1 MPLNPNAI
9 ALKDLFLQHYNSEP
23 TEINQLPLSGSDRI
37 YFRLKDDKG
46 HACIGTYNINK
57 NENNSF
63 FYFARLFNKHQLPVP
78 EVYKSSRDK
87 KYYIQEDVGEE
98 SLFDIL
104 KKEGFSDKVKSLYKK
119 AIAQLAKFHWDAG
132 REVDYTLCHSSNT
145 FDKNAVMS
153 DLLYF
158 KYYFADIL
166 KIEYNKNDF
175 LQEMEIWSKT
185 LASYKPQTFMYR
197 DFQSRNIIVQNE
209 EVFFIDFQGGML
221 GLPQYDLASLLWQAK
236 AQLPEDWKN
245 ELLNYYFTS
254 LKELNDKPNFDENA
268 FRRVYLDCVLLRILQ
283 TLGAYGF
290 RGLIEKKPHFISSI
304 QPALIQLNAFIQSWP
319 HILNYNELRKILFEL
334 VKPEVIAKFGAL
346 DTEPGNDI
354 LKIKIYSFSY
364 KKGLPAKE
372 DENGGGFV
380 FDCRGI
386 MNPGRFEE
394 YKQLTGKDA
403 PVINYLSNNTLMPQ
417 FLNSIFNTIDIT
429 VNNYLQRG
437 FESLQI
443 SFGCTGGQHRSVYAA
458 EQMKKYL
465 KSKFN
470 LEAIIIHLEQED
482 NNITRR

>member
-1 MPLNPNAI
+1 
-9 ALKDLFLQHYNSEP
+9 
-23 TEINQLPLSGSDRI
+23 
-37 YFRLKDDKG
+37 
-46 HACIGTYNINK
+46 
-57 NENNSF
+57 
-63 FYFARLFNKHQLPVP
+63 
-78 EVYKSSRDK
+78 
-87 KYYIQEDVGEE
+87 
-98 SLFDIL
+98 
-104 KKEGFSDKVKSLYKK
+104 
-119 AIAQLAKFHWDAG
+119 
-132 REVDYTLCHSSNT
+132 
-145 FDKNAVMS
+145 
-153 DLLYF
+153 
-158 KYYFADIL
+158 
-166 KIEYNKNDF
+166 
-175 LQEMEIWSKT
+175 
-185 LASYKPQTFMYR
+185 
-197 DFQSRNIIVQNE
+197 
-209 EVFFIDFQGGML
+209 
-221 GLPQYDLASLLWQAK
+221 
-236 AQLPEDWKN
+236 
-245 ELLNYYFTS
+245 
-254 LKELNDKPNFDENA
+254 
-268 FRRVYLDCVLLRILQ
+268 LLRILQ